1 LFDLTLSVLNFTF
14 KKSLFMSIFITAY
27 KLSLQEATNGGLK
40 VSRMTEHV
48 IFADN
53 VTHHRHK
60 QTRGKD

>member
-1 LFDLTLSVLNFTF
+1 
-14 KKSLFMSIFITAY
+14 MSIFITAY